1 MFIRVILSGTFTLVL
16 ENEIDYE
23 YEFSNQF
30 ACLRK
35 LIITSSSSLF
45 FFFFVHVIV
54 SYRKELLFR
63 RYDFLQIFS
72 SYPYHVS
79 FSQQSIKVAI
89 IILSSVVVCIK

>member
-45 FFFFVHVIV
+45 FFFVDVIV

>member
-30 ACLRK
+30 ACLKK
-35 LIITSSSSLF
+35 LIITSSPSLF
-45 FFFFVHVIV
+45 FFIDVIV

-63 RYDFLQIFS
+63 RYDSLQIFT

-79 FSQQSIKVAI
+79 FLQ
-89 IILSSVVVCIK
+89 